1 MNKLA
6 YVVVFLVLTIG
17 TGTFKLLEAQDLPP
31 VFPTKITGGDEQY
44 VADVILK
51 EARYALVT
59 DATVTIEQLFGRDP
73 QATSWFYIGTASD
86 ASGVGA
92 NGDTVRVQ
100 IPSAVSPIGVIYPS
114 VDVTTTV
121 TSLET
126 LDDSPEEALAK
137 LICSDLNLDSNF
149 KAAEWKCQVIRDHSG
164 VFISSRLY
172 NEFGERSTW
181 TVTSTGTTITNMAYD
196 KFERRG
202 LPTEL
207 ARSPNNPR
215 QGILGISGTVSV
227 TPGAISDQFQKH
239 FLNGTSKDMTVNGST
254 TPVLYRVECEVGE
267 DQFINAFRGWVAD
280 NGIKFGQFAGKNSP
294 LTNGLEITIRSEGE
308 ERIFL
313 AETIKTTEDFQN
325 HLADPVNLFRLHVQA
340 GRDLLT
346 AETVFENPFVVRA
359 CGTFPIDDFLQVK
372 IQDNLKTLLDMEFI
386 AFGFREEEQ

>member
-6 YVVVFLVLTIG
+6 FVAVFLMITVGIG
-17 TGTFKLLEAQDLPP
+17 TFRFVEAQDLPP
-31 VFPTKITGGDEQY
+31 VFPTKITGGNEQY

-51 EARYALVT
+51 EARHALVT

-73 QATSWFYIGTASD
+73 QATSWFYIGTATD

-92 NGDTVRVQ
+92 IGDTVRVQ
-100 IPSAVSPIGVIYPS
+100 IPSAVSPIGVVYPT

-121 TSLET
+121 TSNET
-126 LDDSPEEALAK
+126 LDDSPEQALAK

-149 KAAEWKCQVIRDHSG
+149 KAAEWKCQVVRDHSG

-172 NEFGERSTW
+172 NEFGERTTW
-181 TVTSTGTTITNMAYD
+181 TVTSTGTTIINMAYD
-196 KFERRG
+196 NFERRG

-239 FLNGTSKDMTVNGST
+239 FLNGTSKNMTVDGSI
-254 TPVLYRVECEVGE
+254 TPVLFKIFCQVGE
-267 DQFINAFRGWVAD
+267 DQFINAFRGWFAD
-280 NGIKFGQFAGKNSP
+280 NGIKFGQFAGINSA
-294 LTNGLEITIRSEGE
+294 LTNGIEITIRSEGE

-313 AETIKTTEDFQN
+313 AETIKSTEDFQN
-325 HLADPVNLFRLHVQA
+325 HLADPANLFRLHVQA
-340 GRDLLT
+340 GRDLVT
-346 AETVFENPFVVRA
+346 AETVFENPFVIRA
-359 CGTFPIDDFLQVK
+359 CGTFTTDDFLQVK
-372 IQDNLKTLLDMEFI
+372 IQDNLTTLLDMEFI

>member
-149 KAAEWKCQVIRDHSG
+149 KAAEWRCQVIRDHSG

-181 TVTSTGTTITNMAYD
+181 TVTSTWTTITNMAYD

-239 FLNGTSKDMTVNGST
+239 FLNGTSKDMTVDGST
-254 TPVLYRVECEVGE
+254 TPVLYRVGCEVGE
-267 DQFINAFRGWVAD
+267 DQFINAFRGWFAD
-280 NGIKFGQFAGKNSP
+280 NGIKFGQFGGINSP